1 MIDSHLHLAQYEPD
15 EIERWI
21 AAGIEAV
28 VAVATDLRS
37 SYRTLELKER
47 HPHFIHAAIGWHP
60 EQACP
65 AEQDLPELFTLI
77 RTERPRLSA
86 IGEVGLPHYTLAEQG
101 EGALDRYVE
110 LLDRFA
116 QAAVESD
123 LPLVLHAVHDQAR
136 TALELLQR
144 HRVTKA
150 HFHWLKASAVDLAQI
165 VKAGYYVSVTPEVC
179 HRERDQ
185 QLAQAVPIKQL
196 LIETDGP
203 WPYDG
208 PFSGQKTTPL
218 LLPAVL
224 KQVAALKG
232 VSEAFYAEQHRANIG
247 ALYGFIT

>member
-15 EIERWI
+15 VIERWI
-21 AAGIEAV
+21 EAGIEAV

-47 HPHFIHAAIGWHP
+47 FPHFIHAAIGWHP
-60 EQACP
+60 EQAYP
-65 AEQDLPELFTLI
+65 AEHDLHELFALL

-86 IGEVGLPHYTLAEQG
+86 IGEVGLPHYTLAELG

-110 LLDRFA
+110 LLDRFTE
-116 QAAVESD
+116 AAVEVE
-123 LPLVLHAVHDQAR
+123 LPLVLHAVHEQAR
-136 TALELLQR
+136 TVFELLQR
-144 HRVTKA
+144 HQVTKA
-150 HFHWLKASAVDLAQI
+150 HFHWLKASAADLAQI
-165 VKAGYYVSVTPEVC
+165 INAGYYVSVTPEVC
-179 HRERDQ
+179 YRERDQ
-185 QLAQAVPIKQL
+185 GLAQTVPITQL

-203 WPYDG
+203 WPYEG

-232 VSEAFYAEQHRANIG
+232 VSEAFYAEQHRATIG
-247 ALYGFIT
+247 ALYGWI